1 MAEKG
6 YQVIARRWR
15 PKQFSELVGQD
26 HVVRTLGNAIEM
38 GRIAHGYLFV
48 GPRGTGKT
56 TTARLFA
63 KSLNWEDGPSLEVPE
78 DSELGQAIMDGRCLD
93 VIEID
98 GASNNSVDQVRDLR
112 DECQYAPAQ
121 CRYKIYVIDE
131 VHMLSQQAFN
141 ALLKTLEEPPPH
153 VKFVFA
159 TTEAHKV
166 LPTIVSRCQRFEFR
180 SIPAELISG
189 KLREICD
196 TEKVEVEDAAL
207 ATISRMAMGGM
218 RDGQSIL
225 DQMISFC
232 GMKIS
237 QADVLEVYGLASPEQ
252 ISELARALSEADFS
266 AILKSADAFASEG
279 IDLYRALQDL
289 QEHMRSGLVA
299 RIRGESDSLELSSEQ
314 YARILDALRA
324 GEESVRSGL
333 SDKANFEVTL
343 FRGVEAGRSRAIDSV
358 IREISGMVP
367 PSESKKKTESV
378 ASAQEIQASVVEVK
392 PDVAEP
398 EAEPESVPEVDSE
411 LEVEV
416 EAESVVKP
424 EPIETLPEVA
434 VDAEDAEEPSPS
446 QMVQEEQEPIRLP
459 ASSVSTPETAVDD
472 SESGKSKLPD
482 SQIVDEAKIAERVK
496 TLPKSTRKIF
506 EEDFRGTYV
515 AIERIDHD
523 KLI

>member
-15 PKQFSELVGQD
+15 PKQFAELVGQD

-38 GRIAHGYLFV
+38 ERIAHAYLFV

-78 DSELGQAIMDGRCLD
+78 DSELGQAIMEGRCLD

-180 SIPAELISG
+180 SIPADLIAG
-189 KLREICD
+189 KLREICQ
-196 TEKVEVEDAAL
+196 TEKIEAEEEAL
-207 ATISRMAMGGM
+207 ATISRLAMGGM
-218 RDGQSIL
+218 RDAQSIL

-232 GMKIS
+232 GMKIA
-237 QADVLEVYGLASPEQ
+237 QTDVLDVYGLASPES
-252 ISELARALSEADFS
+252 IADLAGAIAEADYE
-266 AILKSADAFASEG
+266 AILKVADAFASEG
-279 IDLYRALQDL
+279 IDLYRALLDL
-289 QEHMRSGLVA
+289 QEHIRGGLVSS
-299 RIRGESDSLELSSEQ
+299 IRGEAEKLGLASEQ

-343 FRGVEAGRSRAIDSV
+343 FRAVEGARSRAIDTV

-367 PSESKKKTESV
+367 SGESKKKTEHVGSLSSERSSLQREEPTAAETIPEP
-378 ASAQEIQASVVEVK
+378 ASEVQGDPMPAMVE
-392 PDVAEP
+392 EG
-398 EAEPESVPEVDSE
+398 SVPEAVAQDRVVSEEPVDEPVMSP
-411 LEVEV
+411 
-416 EAESVVKP
+416 ST
-424 EPIETLPEVA
+424 PIE
-434 VDAEDAEEPSPS
+434 SP
-446 QMVQEEQEPIRLP
+446 V
-459 ASSVSTPETAVDD
+459 
-472 SESGKSKLPD
+472 
-482 SQIVDEAKIAERVK
+482 VDEKLIAERVK
-496 TLPKSTRKIF
+496 ALPESTRKIL
-506 EEDFRGTYV
+506 EEDFRARYV
-515 AIERIDHD
+515 AIEKIDRE
-523 KLI
+523 KLL